1 MGLKGAHV
9 LVIEDSADVLEM
21 LATLLRLEGAEP
33 IGAANGRDA
42 LALFRGRHFDV
53 VMTDL
58 ALPDI
63 PGDVLIRAIVAAARR
78 PVEVVA
84 ITGEGEPAVAR
95 ARAAGAGAV
104 FVKPCDWRSIV
115 RYLDGLHLASAAA

>member
-21 LATLLRLEGAEP
+21 LTTLLRLEGAEP
-33 IGAANGRDA
+33 VGAVNGCDA
-42 LALFRGRHFDV
+42 LAFFRGRHFDV
-53 VMTDL
+53 VMSDL

-78 PVEVVA
+78 PVEVVV
-84 ITGEGEPAVAR
+84 ITGESGPSVAR

-104 FVKPCDWRSIV
+104 FAKPCAWTNIL
-115 RYLDGLHLASAAA
+115 RYFDGLAFAPAA

>member
-9 LVIEDSADVLEM
+9 LIIEDSADVLEM

-33 IGAANGRDA
+33 VGAVNGRDA
-42 LALFRGRHFDV
+42 LTLFRGRHFDA

-63 PGDVLIRAIVAAARR
+63 PGDELIRAIVAAARR
-78 PVEVVA
+78 PVEVVV
-84 ITGEGEPAVAR
+84 ITGESGPSVAR

-104 FVKPCDWRSIV
+104 FVKPCEWRTIIK
-115 RYLDGLHLASAAA
+115 YLDGLHLASAA